1 MHSAAEHAG
10 VPGEEAGEPE
20 QHRAADDGLVVRRPD
35 AGGAPDDDRPL
46 QRSLVSAGDRPIG
59 EQPEPGGDAVHLLTR
74 REPSLHRSA
83 SLVDVLQEG
92 RIDRHVLVLDRHP
105 PVQVEVELVVT
116 PQDDHSSDR
125 TGST

>member
-1 MHSAAEHAG
+1 M
-10 VPGEEAGEPE
+10 PGEEAREPE

-46 QRSLVSAGDRPIG
+46 QRSLISAGDRPIG
-59 EQPEPGGDAVHLLTR
+59 EQAEPGGDAIQPITR

-83 SLVDVLQEG
+83 SVVDVLEEG

-105 PVQVEVELVVT
+105 TVQVEVELVVT
-116 PQDDHSSDR
+116 PQDDHSPDR